1 MRNIVNNQ
9 NTLMLFFLAGVLSFS
24 ACRPAKMEPP
34 FAYDALRV
42 DSAVAASEVEEG
54 SALDRL
60 GVQSLWQSTRGK
72 RSDGERVRIAVIGT
86 GVDYMVPD
94 IRNSLWINMGEFGSD
109 HRSNKRDDDANQ
121 YTDDVFGFDFY
132 DVDSMPYDWHGH
144 DTYTASIIA
153 SAGRTN
159 PEMQGVAPESE
170 LMILRYLGSD
180 GKLYDPTFGAVDA
193 SDAIHYAADND
204 ARVIY
209 FTWPQGGFDAEGTE
223 MVAAAIK
230 YAKNVVFVTAAGNHS
245 GSKFVKRISTMDNV
259 IVVAALDE
267 ANQIA
272 SFSSAGREIATVAAP
287 AIPSKGYFMGELRSN
302 AVQSSSVAA
311 AYVAGTAGLLAALPG
326 MGNAKAIK
334 KRILES
340 VDSRSAQSVEV
351 LAGYP
356 MRITQ

>member
-1 MRNIVNNQ
+1 MKNILNNQ
-9 NTLMLFFLAGVLSFS
+9 KAFMLIFLAGVLSFS

-34 FAYDALRV
+34 LAYDRLRV
-42 DSAVAASEVEEG
+42 DSASDASLVEEG
-54 SALDRL
+54 SVFDRL
-60 GVQSLWQSTRGK
+60 GVQNLWQKTKGK
-72 RSDGERVRIAVIGT
+72 RADGERIRIAVIGT
-86 GVDYMVPD
+86 GVDYMIPD
-94 IRNSLWINMGEFGSD
+94 IRNSLWINMGEFGAD
-109 HRSNKRDDDANQ
+109 QRSNKWDDDGNQ
-121 YTDDVFGFDFY
+121 YADDVFGFDFY
-132 DVDSMPYDWHGH
+132 DVDGMPYDWHGH

-153 SAGRTN
+153 SAGRSN

-180 GKLYDPTFGAVDA
+180 GKLYDPTFGAIDA

-209 FTWPQGGFDAEGTE
+209 FTWPQGGFDAQGSE

-245 GSKFVKRISTMDNV
+245 GSDFVKRISTMDNV
-259 IVVAALDE
+259 IVVAGLNE

-287 AIPSKGYFMGELRSN
+287 AIPSKGYFMGEIRSD
-302 AVQSSSVAA
+302 AVQSSAVAA
-311 AYVAGTAGLLAALPG
+311 AYVAGTAGLIAALPG
-326 MGNAKAIK
+326 MGNAKLIK
-334 KRILES
+334 KKVLES
-340 VDSRSAQSVEV
+340 VDSRSSQSVEV